1 MAPPRRGLMVSASGP
16 VLFSRFAFPPNS
28 LGYCGPADSGL
39 IGELIAGAA
48 DVGDWRQTIT
58 AFDGAWPYLELIGA
72 SLNRD
77 PLAPEVVEAYW
88 LGTPLLERIDLFT
101 LGNSMEDRFR
111 ARAGWDWEMVSDALN
126 SGGRPSHSFHVFCIY
141 PWAGLLRS
149 GVVTQSLQVL
159 DRCRVRWGTV
169 VGRAGERL
177 LVESQP
183 LTWDGRS
190 LALAPDQVESALP
203 PVDDDPIV
211 PGDLVALHWDYV
223 CQRLTPGQHRNLVR
237 DHSRHLS
244 MVNDAGRRLAA
255 RIES

>member
-1 MAPPRRGLMVSASGP
+1 MAPPGRGLMVSASGP

-39 IGELIAGAA
+39 MGELMAGEG
-48 DVGDWRQTIT
+48 DLGDWRQTIT

-77 PLAPEVVEAYW
+77 PLASEVVEAYW
-88 LGTPLLERIDLFT
+88 LGTPLLEKIDLLS

-111 ARAGWDWEMVSDALN
+111 ARAGWDWEMVSDAHN

-159 DRCRVRWGTV
+159 DRCRIRWGV
-169 VGRAGERL
+169 VLGRAGDRL

-183 LTWDGRS
+183 LAWDGQA
-190 LALAPDQVESALP
+190 LALAPEQVESALP
-203 PVDDDPIV
+203 PVEDDV
-211 PGDLVALHWDYV
+211 AAGDVVALHWDYV
-223 CQRLTPGQHRNLVR
+223 CQRLTPGQHRNLMH
-237 DHSRHLS
+237 DHGRHLS
-244 MVNDAGRRLAA
+244 MVNDAGRRLTA

>member
-1 MAPPRRGLMVSASGP
+1 
-16 VLFSRFAFPPNS
+16 
-28 LGYCGPADSGL
+28 
-39 IGELIAGAA
+39 
-48 DVGDWRQTIT
+48 
-58 AFDGAWPYLELIGA
+58 
-72 SLNRD
+72 
-77 PLAPEVVEAYW
+77 
-88 LGTPLLERIDLFT
+88 
-101 LGNSMEDRFR
+101 
-111 ARAGWDWEMVSDALN
+111 
-126 SGGRPSHSFHVFCIY
+126 
-141 PWAGLLRS
+141 
-149 GVVTQSLQVL
+149 VVTQSLQVL

-223 CQRLTPGQHRNLVR
+223 CQRLTPGQHRNLMR

-255 RIES
+255 RVES

>member
-1 MAPPRRGLMVSASGP
+1 MTSLSGAA
-16 VLFSRFAFPPNS
+16 LFSRFALPPNS

-39 IGELIAGAA
+39 MRELVSAG
-48 DVGDWRQTIT
+48 DELTEDWRRVIT
-58 AFDGAWPYLELIGA
+58 AFDGAWPYLELIGT

-77 PLAPEVVEAYW
+77 PLESEVVEAYW
-88 LGTPLLERIDLFT
+88 LGSPLLEKIDLLT

-111 ARAGWDWEMVSDALN
+111 ARAGWDWERVCDALN

-159 DRCRVRWGTV
+159 DRCRIRWGVV
-169 VGRAGERL
+169 VGRAGDRL
-177 LVESQP
+177 LVNSQP
-183 LTWDGRS
+183 LAWDGQT
-190 LALAPDQVESALP
+190 LALAPEQVESALP
-203 PVDDDPIV
+203 PVDDGPV
-211 PGDLVALHWDYV
+211 VAGDVVSLHWDYV
-223 CQRLTPGQHRNLVR
+223 CQRLTQGQYRNLMR

-244 MVNDAGRRLAA
+244 MVNGAGRRLAA

>member
-1 MAPPRRGLMVSASGP
+1 MTTLSGAAI
-16 VLFSRFAFPPNS
+16 FARFAFPPNS

-39 IGELIAGAA
+39 LRELVPAG
-48 DVGDWRQTIT
+48 DELSDEWRHVIT
-58 AFDGAWPYLELIGA
+58 AFDGAWPYLELIGT
-72 SLNRD
+72 SLDRD
-77 PLAPEVVEAYW
+77 PLESEVVEAYW
-88 LGTPLLERIDLFT
+88 LGTPLLERIDLLT

-126 SGGRPSHSFHVFCIY
+126 SGGRPSHAFHVFCIY

-159 DRCRVRWGTV
+159 DRCRIRWGTV

-177 LVESQP
+177 LVRSQP
-183 LTWDGRS
+183 LAWDGHT
-190 LALAPDQVESALP
+190 LALAPDQVEPALP
-203 PVDDDPIV
+203 PVDDDPLV
-211 PGDLVALHWDYV
+211 PGDVVALHWDYV
-223 CQRLTPGQHRNLVR
+223 CQRLTPGQHRNLTR
-237 DHSRHLS
+237 DHNRHLS

>member
-1 MAPPRRGLMVSASGP
+1 MRELVPAGDELTEEWRRV
-16 VLFSRFAFPPNS
+16 
-28 LGYCGPADSGL
+28 
-39 IGELIAGAA
+39 
-48 DVGDWRQTIT
+48 IT
-58 AFDGAWPYLELIGA
+58 AFDGAWPYLELIGT
-72 SLNRD
+72 SLDRD
-77 PLAPEVVEAYW
+77 PLESEVVEAYW
-88 LGTPLLERIDLFT
+88 LGTPLLEKIDLLT

-111 ARAGWDWEMVSDALN
+111 ARAGLDWEKVSDALN
-126 SGGRPSHSFHVFCIY
+126 SGGRPSHAFHVFCIY
-141 PWAGLLRS
+141 PWVGLLRS

-223 CQRLTPGQHRNLVR
+223 CQRLTPGQHRNLMR

-255 RIES
+255 RVES

>member
-1 MAPPRRGLMVSASGP
+1 MTSLSGAA
-16 VLFSRFAFPPNS
+16 LFARFAFPPNS

-39 IGELIAGAA
+39 MRELVPAG
-48 DVGDWRQTIT
+48 DELTEEWRRVIT
-58 AFDGAWPYLELIGA
+58 AFDGAWPYLELIGT
-72 SLNRD
+72 SLDRD
-77 PLAPEVVEAYW
+77 PLESEVVEAYW
-88 LGTPLLERIDLFT
+88 LGTPLLEKIDLLT

-111 ARAGWDWEMVSDALN
+111 ARAGLDWEKVSDALN
-126 SGGRPSHSFHVFCIY
+126 SGGRPSHAFHVFCIY
-141 PWAGLLRS
+141 PWVGLLRS

-223 CQRLTPGQHRNLVR
+223 CQRLTPGQHRNLMR

-255 RIES
+255 RVES

>member
-1 MAPPRRGLMVSASGP
+1 MTSLSGAA
-16 VLFSRFAFPPNS
+16 LFARFAFPPNS

-39 IGELIAGAA
+39 MRELVPAG
-48 DVGDWRQTIT
+48 DELTEEWRRVIT
-58 AFDGAWPYLELIGA
+58 AFDGAWPYLELIGT
-72 SLNRD
+72 SLDRD
-77 PLAPEVVEAYW
+77 PLESEVVEAYW
-88 LGTPLLERIDLFT
+88 LGTPMLEKIDLLT

-111 ARAGWDWEMVSDALN
+111 ARAGLDWEKVSDALN
-126 SGGRPSHSFHVFCIY
+126 SGGRPSHAFHVFCIY

-159 DRCRVRWGTV
+159 DRCRIRWGTV

-203 PVDDDPIV
+203 PVDHDPIV
-211 PGDLVALHWDYV
+211 PGDLVALHWNYV
-223 CQRLTPGQHRNLVR
+223 CQRLTPGQHRNLMR

-255 RIES
+255 RVES

>member
-1 MAPPRRGLMVSASGP
+1 MTLLSGAA
-16 VLFSRFAFPPNS
+16 LFARFAFPPNS

-39 IGELIAGAA
+39 MRELVPAG
-48 DVGDWRQTIT
+48 DELTEEWRRVIT
-58 AFDGAWPYLELIGA
+58 AFDGAWPYLELIGT
-72 SLNRD
+72 SLDRD
-77 PLAPEVVEAYW
+77 PLESEVVEAYW
-88 LGTPLLERIDLFT
+88 LGTPLLEKIDLLT

-111 ARAGWDWEMVSDALN
+111 ARAGLDWEKVSDALN
-126 SGGRPSHSFHVFCIY
+126 SGGRPSHAFHVFCIY
-141 PWAGLLRS
+141 PWVGLLRS

-159 DRCRVRWGTV
+159 ERCRVRWGTV

-223 CQRLTPGQHRNLVR
+223 CQRLTPGQHRNLMR

-255 RIES
+255 RVES

>member
-1 MAPPRRGLMVSASGP
+1 MTSLSGAA
-16 VLFSRFAFPPNS
+16 LFARFAFPPNS

-39 IGELIAGAA
+39 MRELVPAG
-48 DVGDWRQTIT
+48 DELTEEWRRVIT
-58 AFDGAWPYLELIGA
+58 AFDGAWPYLELIGT
-72 SLNRD
+72 SLDRD
-77 PLAPEVVEAYW
+77 PLESEVVEAYW
-88 LGTPLLERIDLFT
+88 LGTPLLEKIDLLT

-111 ARAGWDWEMVSDALN
+111 ARAGLDWEKVSDALN
-126 SGGRPSHSFHVFCIY
+126 SGGRPSHAFHVFCIY
-141 PWAGLLRS
+141 PWVGLLRS

-223 CQRLTPGQHRNLVR
+223 CQRLTPGQHRNLMR

>member
-1 MAPPRRGLMVSASGP
+1 MTSHSGAA
-16 VLFSRFAFPPNS
+16 LFSRFAFPPNS
-28 LGYCGPADSGL
+28 LGYCGPSDSGL
-39 IGELIAGAA
+39 MRELVAAGVNATEE
-48 DVGDWRQTIT
+48 WRRVIT

-88 LGTPLLERIDLFT
+88 LGSPLLEKIDLLS

-149 GVVTQSLQVL
+149 GVVTQALGVL
-159 DRCRVRWGTV
+159 DRCRIRWGMV
-169 VGRAGERL
+169 VGRAGDRL
-177 LVESQP
+177 LVSSRP
-183 LTWDGRS
+183 LAWDGHA
-190 LALAPDQVESALP
+190 LGLAPEQVESALP
-203 PVDDDPIV
+203 PVDDDEIGA
-211 PGDLVALHWDYV
+211 GDVVALHWDYV
-223 CQRLTPGQHRNLVR
+223 CQRLTPSQHRNLMR
-237 DHSRHLS
+237 DHSRHIS
-244 MVNDAGRRLAA
+244 MVNDAGRRLAV

>member
-1 MAPPRRGLMVSASGP
+1 MRELVAGGTGAQEEWRRVIP
-16 VLFSRFAFPPNS
+16 
-28 LGYCGPADSGL
+28 
-39 IGELIAGAA
+39 
-48 DVGDWRQTIT
+48 

-77 PLAPEVVEAYW
+77 PLDPEVVEAYW
-88 LGTPLLERIDLFT
+88 LGTPLLERIDLLV

-111 ARAGWDWEMVSDALN
+111 LRAGWDWEMVSVALN

-149 GVVTQSLQVL
+149 GAVTQALQVL
-159 DRCRVRWGTV
+159 DRCRIRWGV
-169 VGRAGERL
+169 VLGRAGDRL
-177 LVESQP
+177 LVRSQP
-183 LTWDGRS
+183 LAWDGQV
-190 LALAPDQVESALP
+190 LGLAPDQVESALP

-211 PGDLVALHWDYV
+211 AGDVVALHWDYV
-223 CQRLTPGQHRNLVR
+223 CQRLTPGQHRNLMR
-237 DHSRHLS
+237 DHNRHLA

>member
-1 MAPPRRGLMVSASGP
+1 MTLLSGAA
-16 VLFSRFAFPPNS
+16 LFARFAFPPNS

-39 IGELIAGAA
+39 MRELVPAG
-48 DVGDWRQTIT
+48 DELTEEWRRVIT
-58 AFDGAWPYLELIGA
+58 AFDGAWPYLELIGT
-72 SLNRD
+72 SLDRD
-77 PLAPEVVEAYW
+77 PLESEVVEAYW
-88 LGTPLLERIDLFT
+88 LGTPLLEKIDLLT

-111 ARAGWDWEMVSDALN
+111 ARAGLDWEKVSDALN
-126 SGGRPSHSFHVFCIY
+126 SGGRPSHAFHVFCIY
-141 PWAGLLRS
+141 PWVGLLRS

-223 CQRLTPGQHRNLVR
+223 CQRLTPGQHRNLMR

-255 RIES
+255 RVES